1 MQQSLKREVWKN
13 IWESRELYVIFFIPF
28 VYYVLFRY
36 LPIIGGL
43 FVSLVRYR
51 IGVGLLESKWVGLKY
66 FKQFLDSI
74 FFWRLIRNTLAIN
87 LIGLV
92 LGFPLPIIFA
102 LLLNELKVDW
112 FKRTVQTISYLPHFI
127 SIVIVSSMVITFLSP
142 TMGIVNNL
150 MEMLGFER
158 VAYLNKSEYFWWIYN
173 FMHFW
178 QQTGFGAIIY
188 LAALTGIDPTLYEAA
203 TVDGSNRWQNVWH
216 ITLPCLMPTI
226 VILLLMRVGRL
237 LMIGQE
243 AIILLYNPT
252 TYETA
257 DVISSYVYRRG
268 LLNADYSFATAIGL
282 FQSVLG
288 FILLMAM
295 NTITKRVS
303 EHSLW

>member
-1 MQQSLKREVWKN
+1 MQPIKRGVWKN
-13 IWESRELYVIFFIPF
+13 IRESRELYIIFFIPF
-28 VYYVLFRY
+28 VYYILFRY

-43 FVSLVRYR
+43 IVAFVRYNIGVSLFQ
-51 IGVGLLESKWVGLKY
+51 SKWVGLKY
-66 FKQFLDSI
+66 FQQFLNSI

-102 LLLNELKVDW
+102 LLLNELKIDW

-127 SIVIVSSMVITFLSP
+127 SIVIVSSMTITFLSP
-142 TMGIVNNL
+142 SMGVVNNIL
-150 MEMLGFER
+150 ESLGFER
-158 VAYLNKSEYFWWIYN
+158 VAFLNQSEYFWWIYN

-188 LAALTGIDPTLYEAA
+188 LAALTGIDPSLYEAA

-216 ITLPCLMPTI
+216 ITIPSLMPTI
-226 VILLLMRVGRL
+226 IIMLLMRVGRL

-257 DVISSYVYRRG
+257 DVINTYVYRRG

-288 FILLMAM
+288 FILLIVM
-295 NTITKRVS
+295 NKITKNLT